1 MVLVS
6 VQLRV
11 DVFQFKMQCVS
22 VTEIEIWWW
31 YIWIGVLFRKGT
43 FKDLDI
49 TPLNLLRTPLI
60 CNVLSN
66 LIFGRRKLKSRLALD
81 AFVCWQSSLSPWFIC
96 FCKLH
101 FPTNC
106 SSLILDFFSDCHL
119 FVLNLL
125 LILIIPRVLIITS
138 RLCVGRWEEA
148 KGNQTNASISEDRLA
163 YCSTGQQ
170 NISQYIL
177 WYIS

>member
-1 MVLVS
+1 
-6 VQLRV
+6 
-11 DVFQFKMQCVS
+11 MQCVS
-22 VTEIEIWWW
+22 VTEVGIWWW
-31 YIWIGVLFRKGT
+31 YTYACIGASFRKET

-49 TPLNLLRTPLI
+49 TPLNLLHTPLI
-60 CNVLSN
+60 GNVWSN
-66 LIFGRRKLKSRLALD
+66 WIFGRRKLKSRLALD

-119 FVLNLL
+119 LILNLL
-125 LILIIPRVLIITS
+125 LILIIPHVLIITS